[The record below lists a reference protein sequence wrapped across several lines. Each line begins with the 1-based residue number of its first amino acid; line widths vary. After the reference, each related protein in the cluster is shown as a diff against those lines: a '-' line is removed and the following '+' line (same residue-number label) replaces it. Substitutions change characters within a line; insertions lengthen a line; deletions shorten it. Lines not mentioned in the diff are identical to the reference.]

1 MKNYQNKW
9 INFLI
14 IHQNGK
20 SSESSGVGCWNKSNW
35 GFWGWFCWNWKT
47 FSWFGPLDDSWLLST
62 LTDEGCI
69 EDAEV
74 VSPRRLLN
82 VSNSSWDIDPGSR
95 KSLSG
100 MSISA
105 TAAATSAAS
114 SGLIL
119 KSLSKLTPKELGETP
134 PDRIPTLWCV
144 DDEPITPDTG
154 SASPL
159 LVLKWDK

>member
-1 MKNYQNKW
+1 M
-9 INFLI
+9 
-14 IHQNGK
+14 
-20 SSESSGVGCWNKSNW
+20 
-35 GFWGWFCWNWKT
+35 
-47 FSWFGPLDDSWLLST
+47 
-62 LTDEGCI
+62 TDEGCI

-100 MSISA
+100 MSMSA

-134 PDRIPTLWCV
+134 PDRIPTL
-144 DDEPITPDTG
+144 
-154 SASPL
+154 
-159 LVLKWDK
+159 